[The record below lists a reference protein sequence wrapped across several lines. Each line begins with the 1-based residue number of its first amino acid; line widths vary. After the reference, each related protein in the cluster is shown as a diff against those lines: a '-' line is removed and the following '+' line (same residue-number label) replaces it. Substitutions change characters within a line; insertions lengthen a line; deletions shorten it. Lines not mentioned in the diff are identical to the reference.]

1 MRTNGR
7 RISRKTQ
14 RRDFCARNGRNE
26 TTTSPSM
33 MHLSAARLRCVNGE
47 GAVARG
53 AHSMFCD
60 GGGGAYGDGDTD
72 ADADDNDDIDK
83 NHVFHR
89 DYNNDKKKKGVGKV
103 GGEEEKEDDEEKK
116 SKKDEEKAK
125 VEMKKTKME
134 EEKKAKT
141 E

>member
-7 RISRKTQ
+7 RISRETQ

-33 MHLSAARLRCVNGE
+33 SSS

-60 GGGGAYGDGDTD
+60 GGGGGYGDGDTD

-83 NHVFHR
+83 NHVFHK

-103 GGEEEKEDDEEKK
+103 GGEEEKEDGEEKK

>member
-7 RISRKTQ
+7 RISRETQ

-33 MHLSAARLRCVNGE
+33 MHLSAARLRCVNGA

-60 GGGGAYGDGDTD
+60 GGGGGYGDGDT
-72 ADADDNDDIDK
+72 DADDNDDIDK
-83 NHVFHR
+83 NHVFNR